1 MSYTIN
7 PNAKNKWARNAE
19 NTMDLSLETD
29 ASSVYLDNGR
39 TLEQEIGEGSMVSNV
54 TTVDS
59 AMSKIIDGTLDGA
72 YESGVM
78 YGRSL
83 VNLSNL
89 HKSFNDVTLSDYY
102 IDTSLCETS
111 KLKLGTPYTLVFYT
125 TVHGGDHDIYTTIE
139 LGVGDALHAT
149 HGHPKTTTNKYQG
162 TLVKNG
168 WSKVCI
174 TFTDFL
180 GYKYLS
186 LRPIR
191 CAAPESGK
199 SIRFSIEGFIL
210 LEGDWSNKD
219 LPFNDYFEG
228 LCDVKMPIL
237 HNVGKNL
244 FNPSL
249 LLESETR
256 FGITKNVVGE
266 TIVLNG
272 TSSQNHDLHFT
283 PNDNK
288 TGIVVKKGKFYK
300 LTIHCLGGTST
311 PVLNPAVKL
320 TLKDGTIKWLSSN
333 IDLRDSNCDGLLTW
347 FRICPQ
353 EGNSFSNYQIKLQL
367 EESSTSTSYEPYK
380 TNILRTPE
388 IVTLRSLP
396 SGVRDELNLMTGEYI
411 KRIGEIVLDGS
422 QSMDADSNGV
432 FVQVNDAKRFL
443 NYTGKMACDKLPIM
457 PTYGHLANVENGISG
472 YTNANGYLGQNWLYI
487 KINNSINKNEVKQ
500 WLTQNPLTVQYELG
514 EPIITIVESL
524 TTPFAYENG
533 HVILES
539 GYEGQSLL
547 PTLEY
552 STVVNKTGLVEN
564 VAKTIQRQE
573 KQLTMLEKMLIQN
586 IINLDYNNTL
596 LTLKNEME
604 EML

>member
-1 MSYTIN
+1 
-7 PNAKNKWARNAE
+7 
-19 NTMDLSLETD
+19 MDLSLETD

-54 TTVDS
+54 TTVDTS
-59 AMSKIIDGTLDGA
+59 MSKVIDGTLDGA
-72 YESGVM
+72 YESLMFKGK
-78 YGRSL
+78 SL
-83 VNLSNL
+83 VNLATYSKRQNVNVQNLLDSNGRL
-89 HKSFNDVTLSDYY
+89 SWNTTGAWGKVGFTVQGKPNSTYCVKYSDKHTTLEFYVRY
-102 IDTSLCETS
+102 IDGLS
-111 KLKLGTPYTLVFYT
+111 GTTQPITTLNSTCRKFT
-125 TVHGGDHDIYTTIE
+125 TDATGIFTLTLEQGEATTDSWIQDFMIIEYQDGMENWDI
-139 LGVGDALHAT
+139 
-149 HGHPKTTTNKYQG
+149 P
-162 TLVKNG
+162 
-168 WSKVCI
+168 
-174 TFTDFL
+174 
-180 GYKYLS
+180 
-186 LRPIR
+186 
-191 CAAPESGK
+191 
-199 SIRFSIEGFIL
+199 
-210 LEGDWSNKD
+210 
-219 LPFNDYFEG
+219 YFEG

-237 HNVGKNL
+237 RNTGKNL

-256 FGITKNVVGE
+256 LGITKNVVGE

-272 TSSQNHDLHFT
+272 TSSQYHDLHFT

-288 TGIVVKKGKFYK
+288 TGIVVKKGKCYK

-320 TLKDGTIKWLSSN
+320 TLKDGTIKWLGGN

-367 EESSTSTSYEPYK
+367 EESSTPTTYEDHK
-380 TNILRTPE
+380 TNILHTSEE
-388 IVTLRSLP
+388 IVLREVNGIKDTYNAL
-396 SGVRDELNLMTGEYI
+396 TGEYVQRI
-411 KRIGEIVLDGS
+411 KEITFDGS
-422 QSMDADSNGV
+422 SDENWG
-432 FVQVNDAKRFL
+432 L
-443 NYTGKMACDKLPIM
+443 NTVWSAGDYCAFWEENTKDKLPTGYAICDKLPSKHDN
-457 PTYGHLANVENGISG
+457 HLIQNGVAISEG
-472 YTNANGYLGQNWLYI
+472 WRYAHQNMYIFIAKNKLSSADTNGLRQYL
-487 KINNSINKNEVKQ
+487 S
-500 WLTQNPLTVQYELG
+500 QNPITVQYELA
-514 EPIITIVESL
+514 EPITTIVESL

-547 PTLEY
+547 PMLEY
-552 STVVNKTGLVEN
+552 STVINKTGQVEN

-573 KQLTMLEKMLIQN
+573 KQLTMLEQMLIQN

>member
-39 TLEQEIGEGSMVSNV
+39 TLEQELGKGSMVSNV
-54 TTVDS
+54 ATVDS
-59 AMSKIIDGTLDGA
+59 AMSKVTDGTLDGA
-72 YESGVM
+72 YESCVFNGK
-78 YGRSL
+78 SL
-83 VNLSNL
+83 VNLIHGERQGNFYVNNT
-89 HKSFNDVTLSDYY
+89 HGGGQGFW
-102 IDTSLCETS
+102 IDNNTSMIKPNTKYLIIVNIIKNTGCEVIINNSEMNMACFTDSVRYEAGETGLKKVVLTS
-111 KLKLGTPYTLVFYT
+111 KPDLASC
-125 TVHGGDHDIYTTIE
+125 TTI
-139 LGVGDALHAT
+139 LRSYTYRVGEVR
-149 HGHPKTTTNKYQG
+149 G
-162 TLVKNG
+162 TLQ
-168 WSKVCI
+168 
-174 TFTDFL
+174 
-180 GYKYLS
+180 
-186 LRPIR
+186 
-191 CAAPESGK
+191 A
-199 SIRFSIEGFIL
+199 IEYQQGMENWDI
-210 LEGDWSNKD
+210 
-219 LPFNDYFEG
+219 PYFEG
-228 LCDVKMPIL
+228 ICDVKMPIL
-237 HNVGKNL
+237 RNVGKNL
-244 FNPSL
+244 SDGKLETGRYTQTEGEKFTDASAVRTINKIKVKPS
-249 LLESETR
+249 
-256 FGITKNVVGE
+256 TK
-266 TIVLNG
+266 
-272 TSSQNHDLHFT
+272 
-283 PNDNK
+283 
-288 TGIVVKKGKFYK
+288 Y
-300 LTIHCLGGTST
+300 CLRTM
-311 PVLNPAVKL
+311 
-320 TLKDGTIKWLSSN
+320 DGTAIYN
-333 IDLRDSNCDGLLTW
+333 ISEYHDGAYVGYKTSGSKLVFTTSPTTNELH
-347 FRICPQ
+347 I
-353 EGNSFSNYQIKLQL
+353 SFKTNNINLQYQL
-367 EESSTSTSYEPYK
+367 EEGSIATTYEDHK
-380 TNILRTPE
+380 TNILHTPE
-388 IVTLRSLP
+388 TVTLRSLP

-500 WLTQNPLTVQYELG
+500 WLTQNPITVQYELV

>member
-7 PNAKNKWARNAE
+7 PNAKNRWARNAE

-54 TTVDS
+54 ATVDS

-72 YESGVM
+72 YESLVFKGK
-78 YGRSL
+78 SL
-83 VNLSNL
+83 VNLTTHSKRQNINVQNLLDSNGRL
-89 HKSFNDVTLSDYY
+89 SWNTTRAWGKVGFTVQGKPNSTYCIKYGDKHTTLGIYVRYVDGLSGTTQP
-102 IDTSLCETS
+102 ITALNSTCRKFTTDTT
-111 KLKLGTPYTLVFYT
+111 GIFTLT
-125 TVHGGDHDIYTTIE
+125 LEQGE
-139 LGVGDALHAT
+139 A
-149 HGHPKTTTNKYQG
+149 TTNSWVQDFMILEYQDG
-162 TLVKNG
+162 MEN
-168 WSKVCI
+168 WDI
-174 TFTDFL
+174 
-180 GYKYLS
+180 
-186 LRPIR
+186 P
-191 CAAPESGK
+191 
-199 SIRFSIEGFIL
+199 
-210 LEGDWSNKD
+210 
-219 LPFNDYFEG
+219 YFEG
-228 LCDVKMPIL
+228 ICDVKMPIL
-237 HNVGKNL
+237 RNVGKNL

-272 TSSQNHDLHFT
+272 TSSQYHDLHFT

-288 TGIVVKKGKFYK
+288 TGIVVKKGKCYK

-320 TLKDGTIKWLSSN
+320 TLKDGTIKWLGGN

-367 EESSTSTSYEPYK
+367 EESSTPTTYEDHK
-380 TNILRTPE
+380 SNILRTSEE
-388 IVTLRSLP
+388 IVLREVN
-396 SGVRDELNLMTGEYI
+396 GVQDTYNPLTGEYVQRI
-411 KRIGEIVLDGS
+411 KERVFNGSETWVQNGQHTDGS
-422 QSMDADSNGV
+422 YRHICNTYT
-432 FVQVNDAKRFL
+432 DAKTSSNNVLCDKMSFVKV
-443 NYTGKMACDKLPIM
+443 NSNTGEGMTSDIHITFTTTTGKVQIATTKPLSELK
-457 PTYGHLANVENGISG
+457 T
-472 YTNANGYLGQNWLYI
+472 WL
-487 KINNSINKNEVKQ
+487 S
-500 WLTQNPLTVQYELG
+500 QNPITVQYELV
-514 EPIITIVESL
+514 EPITTIIEPL
-524 TTPFAYENG
+524 TIPFAYQNG
-533 HVILES
+533 HIILES

-547 PTLEY
+547 PMLEY
-552 STVVNKTGLVEN
+552 STVVNRTGQIES
-564 VAKTIQRQE
+564 VAKTIQAQE